1 MEGSESHP
9 PSSRLPP
16 LTQRASANRGNERAT
31 SAMTVRHDG
40 SVAGG
45 EVVLSD
51 AVAEALEALQFT
63 LGDGPCV
70 QALETRR

>member
-1 MEGSESHP
+1 
-9 PSSRLPP
+9 
-16 LTQRASANRGNERAT
+16 
-31 SAMTVRHDG
+31 MTVRHDG